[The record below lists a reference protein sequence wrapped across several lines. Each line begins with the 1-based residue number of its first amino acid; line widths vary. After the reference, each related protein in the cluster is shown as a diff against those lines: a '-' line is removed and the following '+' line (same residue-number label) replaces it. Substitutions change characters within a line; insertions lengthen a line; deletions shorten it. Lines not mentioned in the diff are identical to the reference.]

1 MELLKKFETKT
12 LILMI
17 VLVIAFFMVIFKILS
32 MKSFEAQLSSVIQ
45 REEKKIQTEKV
56 EKIEE
61 KNNNIPETTITVSE

>member
-45 REEKKIQTEKV
+45 REEKKIQIEKV